1 MMGCFQG
8 LKILRKL
15 ERRPATRVR
24 KSSETLE
31 GVDEVRSPSL
41 DVTFGPSGNEWR
53 YTPSTK
59 TYDLT
64 RGLSQGNF
72 TFSTTRGP
80 EGISVRIAPEVTALV
95 IIDMQNYFLHPSC
108 NDHPSGLAAV
118 ECTLGVIKKCR
129 EIGIKVSFIC
139 SCPVYSQKVA
149 PKREFSHWLS
159 LSYLLY
165 CQLGISYA
173 SLQFYWLITTS
184 YRLSG

>member
-1 MMGCFQG
+1 M
-8 LKILRKL
+8 LRKL
-15 ERRPATRVR
+15 ERRPVTRIR
-24 KSSETLE
+24 KSSEKPE

-41 DVTFGPSGNEWR
+41 EVTFGPSGNEWR
-53 YTPSTK
+53 YTPLTK

-64 RGLSQGNF
+64 RGLSQRGF

-118 ECTLGVIKKCR
+118 ECTLDVIKKCR
-129 EIGIKVSFIC
+129 ELGIKVSFIC
-139 SCPVYSQKVA
+139 FCRVYSQKVA
-149 PKREFSHWLS
+149 PKREFSHSHS

-165 CQLGISYA
+165 CQPRMSYA
-173 SLQFYWLITTS
+173 SFQFYWLTTAS